1 MNNLHIEGKSVIIN
15 LYYKDEIV
23 GKRVFTPEILE
34 SLDDNILNNCI
45 NDSASNDT
53 IDYHL
58 PLGVKLEDWD
68 NFMDIEKRNMC
79 NLGQAL
85 LACALS
91 VEMPVFGCDKKVSIY
106 ISSLDD
112 ERLEAIAQMNQDHP
126 MYNYFYND
134 ILNWLKDTNMCMSPL
149 WNASHHNCFG
159 GLSSWDDFDLLQR
172 WIKLLTIIHMRPRT
186 NQILVE
192 LYNIKCI
199 KEYDPTYHEGIVISI
214 GSKSLLWDSNTGKL
228 TRDCTFGIPIEI
240 GTKIMFNG
248 NHDIRKIIN
257 EGKTY
262 AILEN

>member
-1 MNNLHIEGKSVIIN
+1 MNNSNIEGKSVCIN

-34 SLDDNILNNCI
+34 SLDGNILNNCI
-45 NDSASNDT
+45 NDSTCNDT
-53 IDYHL
+53 FDYHL

-68 NFMDIEKRNMC
+68 KFMDTKERDIC

-91 VEMPVFGCDKKVSIY
+91 VEMPIFKCDNKVSIY
-106 ISSLDD
+106 ISCLDD
-112 ERLEAIAQMNQDHP
+112 EHLEAIAQMNQDHP

-134 ILNWLKDTNMCMSPL
+134 ILNWLKYNAYMESL
-149 WNASHHNCFG
+149 WNGRYHNCFG
-159 GLSSWDDFDLLQR
+159 GLSSWDDFDLLNR
-172 WIKLLTIIHMRPRT
+172 WIKLLKIIYMRPRT

-192 LYNIKCI
+192 LYNIKNI
-199 KEYDPTYHEGIVISI
+199 KDYNPIYLEGIVIEI
-214 GSKSLLWDSNTGKL
+214 GSNSLLWDSYAGKL
-228 TRDCTFGIPIEI
+228 TLDCTFGIPIEI
-240 GTKIMFNG
+240 GTKIMFKD

-262 AILEN
+262 AIL